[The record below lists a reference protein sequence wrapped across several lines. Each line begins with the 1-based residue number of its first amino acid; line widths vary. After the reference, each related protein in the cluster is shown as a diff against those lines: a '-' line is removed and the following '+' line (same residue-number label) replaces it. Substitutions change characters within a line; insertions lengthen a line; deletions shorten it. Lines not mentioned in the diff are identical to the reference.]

1 MFRNLW
7 LLPGHLWTNVAPDN
21 TTAESPAVY
30 DDLIDPPIEC
40 NLTFQLFLLYNS
52 KTIGRIVSYAIF

>member
-40 NLTFQLFLLYNS
+40 NLTF
-52 KTIGRIVSYAIF
+52 